1 MTLTSVPTS
10 AKRQIGFQLVG
21 AGRRWRQTLD
31 ARLAQQGLSDAVWT
45 SLIHLHRLGDGIS
58 QSELAASV
66 GIEGSSLVRLLDT
79 LVAQELVERH
89 PHATDRRIKQLYLTE
104 AGRSTVGKIRL
115 HLERIED
122 ELLAD
127 LDEQEAAAL
136 LRGLIKIN
144 QGIQGTNTQAAE

>member
-1 MTLTSVPTS
+1 MAKVSEPNS
-10 AKRQIGFQLVG
+10 AKRHIGFQLVG

-79 LVAQELVERH
+79 LVAQQLVERH

-104 AGRSTVGKIRL
+104 AGRSTVGTIRL
-115 HLERIED
+115 HLEQIED
-122 ELLAD
+122 TLLAD
-127 LDEQEAAAL
+127 LNEQEAAAL
-136 LRGLIKIN
+136 LRGLEKIN
-144 QGIQGTNTQAAE
+144 QVIQGTNTQAAE

>member
-1 MTLTSVPTS
+1 MAHTSEPNS

-104 AGRSTVGKIRL
+104 AGRSTVDKIRL
-115 HLERIED
+115 HLERIENA
-122 ELLAD
+122 LLAD

-136 LRGLIKIN
+136 LRGLEKIN
-144 QGIQGTNTQAAE
+144 QRIQGTNTQVAE